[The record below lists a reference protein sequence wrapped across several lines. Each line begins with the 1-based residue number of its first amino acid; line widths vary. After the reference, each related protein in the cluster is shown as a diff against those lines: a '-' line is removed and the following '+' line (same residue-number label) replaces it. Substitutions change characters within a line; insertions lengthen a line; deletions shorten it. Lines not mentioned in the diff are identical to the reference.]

1 VNENDDNRPSP
12 DALLD
17 EAKRDARGKLKIFLG
32 AAPGVGKTYSM
43 LRAANARKREGVDV
57 VVGIVE
63 THQRSETDALIAG
76 LEQVSR
82 LAIDYRGIGFQE
94 MDLDAVLRRKPALVL
109 VDELAHSNIP
119 GARHPKRYQDVVELL
134 DSGIDVY
141 STLNVQ
147 HIESLNDIVVRIT
160 GITVRETVPD
170 NIVQQA
176 NSIELIDLTPEELL
190 QRLKE
195 GKVYIPEQARL
206 AMNRFFTPGNLTALR
221 ELALRQAAA
230 RVDEQMTSYMRSHA
244 IAGPWP
250 TADRVMVCIAGDGQ
264 ATPLVRTAKRSAERR
279 NAPWFAL
286 YIETHRHAA
295 LSDAVKRDIAQALH
309 LAGNLGGEG
318 LTVAG
323 EDIAGEILRLAREKN
338 VSVIIIGK
346 SQRNYIS
353 HLLRPS
359 VAAAVL
365 NRGGSFDIT
374 VMSASP
380 EGRKRLATRSGDAE
394 AAKGQAWR
402 SYLQATATVGI
413 ATAISAAVSR
423 FSDITTL
430 SFIYLIAILLVAL
443 DRGFRVSAFACA
455 LSFII
460 FDFLFIPPR
469 LSLLIDR
476 SEDFLTLA
484 LFLVIALTMS
494 LIGDRLQRQIEVT
507 RRNAER
513 TQALYDFNRVL
524 AGKSA
529 VEDIKTLVV
538 RHVAQ
543 SLKANAVLLLPEGER
558 LEPAAAWPEN
568 IRLDTASTA
577 AMEWA
582 WQHGRPAG
590 LNSDTLPSAAFYGLP
605 LRTGTDKIGVLA
617 ISPADG
623 ENFTPDHE
631 TFFASLSNQS
641 AIALGRARLASDVE
655 KARLQTETERLRS
668 SLLSSISHDL
678 RTPLVAILGATTSL
692 RDYWDKFDDK
702 MRREM
707 FATIEEEADRLNR
720 FVQNLLDMTQLVAGG
735 LNLKREPVDVQDLVG
750 SALSKLRKQIGDHP
764 LRLDI
769 SGELPPVD
777 GDLSILERVLVNV
790 IDNAC
795 KYAPP
800 DQPITLSA
808 RRETHYVRITITDRG
823 PGIPEEERERVFDMF
838 YRVKVG
844 AAPVSGAGLGLA
856 ICRGF
861 IEAHGGRITAQPGPD
876 GAGTQI
882 VIRLPIA
889 KGDKN
894 WDTLMIEPK
903 KK

>member
-1 VNENDDNRPSP
+1 VTETEENRPSP

-17 EAKRDARGKLKIFLG
+17 EAKKEQRGKLKIFLG
-32 AAPGVGKTYSM
+32 AAPGVGKTYAM
-43 LRAANARKREGVDV
+43 LRAANARKKEGVDV

-63 THQRSETDALIAG
+63 THQRSETDALMAG
-76 LEQVSR
+76 LEQVPR

-94 MDLDAVLRRKPALVL
+94 MDLDAVLKRKPTLVL

-134 DSGIDVY
+134 DTGIDVC

-147 HIESLNDIVVRIT
+147 HIESLNDIVARIT
-160 GITVRETVPD
+160 GVTVRETVPD

-206 AMNRFFTPGNLTALR
+206 AMNRFFTAGNLTALR

-230 RVDEQMTSYMRSHA
+230 RVDEQMASYMRSHA

-250 TADRVMVCIAGDGQ
+250 TSDRIMVCISGDGQ
-264 ATPLVRTAKRSAERR
+264 ATALVRTAKRSAERR
-279 NAPWFAL
+279 HAPWFAL
-286 YIETHRHAA
+286 YVETHRHATLPEA
-295 LSDAVKRDIAQALH
+295 AKRDIAQALA

-323 EDIAGEILRLAREKN
+323 EDIAAEILRVARERN
-338 VSVIIIGK
+338 VSAIIIGK
-346 SQRNYIS
+346 SQRGQIS
-353 HLLRPS
+353 RTFRPS

-374 VMSASP
+374 LMSASP
-380 EGRKRLATRSGDAE
+380 ESRRRLTARAAAAETPRARRWSG
-394 AAKGQAWR
+394 
-402 SYLQATATVGI
+402 YLQATATVAI
-413 ATAISAAVSR
+413 ATFISALVSR
-423 FSDITTL
+423 FSDLATL
-430 SFIYLIAILLVAL
+430 SFIYLIGILLVAL
-443 DRGFRVSAFACA
+443 DRGFRISAYACA
-455 LSFII
+455 LSFFA
-460 FDFLFIPPR
+460 FDFFFIPPR
-469 LSLLIDR
+469 FSLLINR
-476 SEDFLTLA
+476 SEDFITLI
-484 LFLVIALTMS
+484 LFAVIALSMS

-513 TQALYDFNRVL
+513 TQALYEFNRIMAAV
-524 AGKSA
+524 AAMDDIKSA
-529 VEDIKTLVV
+529 VV
-538 RHVAQ
+538 RHVAH
-543 SLKANAVLLLPEGER
+543 SLKAHAVLLLPEGER
-558 LEPAAAWPEN
+558 LEIASVWPEGTK
-568 IRLDTASTA
+568 LDTASTA

-582 WQHGRPAG
+582 WQHNRPAG

-605 LRTGTDKIGVLA
+605 LRTGDDKIGVLA
-617 ISPADG
+617 VKPEDG
-623 ENFTPDHE
+623 EDFTPDHE
-631 TFFASLSNQS
+631 HFFASLANQS
-641 AIALGRARLASDVE
+641 AVALGRARLASDVE

-678 RTPLVAILGATTSL
+678 RTPLVSILGATTSL
-692 RDYWDKFDDK
+692 REYWDKFDDK
-702 MRREM
+702 TRREM
-707 FATIEEEADRLNR
+707 FTTIEEESDRLNR

-735 LNLKREPVDVQDLVG
+735 LKLKREPVDVQDLVG
-750 SALSKLRKQIGDHP
+750 SALSKLRKQLGDRP

-769 SGELPPVD
+769 PDDMPAVD

-795 KYAPP
+795 KYAPH
-800 DQPITLSA
+800 DQPITISA
-808 RRETHYVRITITDRG
+808 RREAHYVRLTVTDRG
-823 PGIPEEERERVFDMF
+823 PGIPEEERERIFDMF

-844 AAPVSGAGLGLA
+844 TAPVSGAGLGLA

-861 IEAHGGRITAQPGPD
+861 IEAHGGRIMAQPGPD

-889 KGDKN
+889 K
-894 WDTLMIEPK
+894 TE
-903 KK
+903 